1 MKNYTTHRQL
11 SECEWTAGYPTISRN
26 NRTVAWHSWALA
38 VAIGVS
44 FGCAL
49 VYGWRI

>member
-1 MKNYTTHRQL
+1 MKNYTTNRQL
-11 SECEWTAGYPTISRN
+11 SECEWTVGYPTISRN
-26 NRTVAWHSWALA
+26 KCTVAWRSWALA
-38 VAIGVS
+38 VAIGVA